1 MSMLRNIISSTNV
14 GGGDNEQP
22 THIITV
28 GKNAT
33 SGTVFCGYNTSSSM
47 IHYAAFGSLEPNAID
62 GNKIYGLSTAYY
74 EINNTNTT
82 FLSGIVF
89 GAVIAGSN
97 EPNALKMTRLDTN
110 EVCIFKQKS
119 IRDEYLSSD
128 VEFFKYKSDIGKQ
141 IPLKLELVT
150 V

>member
-1 MSMLRNIISSTNV
+1 M
-14 GGGDNEQP
+14 GGGGNEQP

-28 GKNAT
+28 GKNAV
-33 SGTVFCGYNTSSSM
+33 SGTVFCGYNTSSM
-47 IHYAAFGSLEPNAID
+47 IHYATFGSLEPNTIDRYTID
-62 GNKIYGLSTAYY
+62 GLCTAYY
-74 EINNTNTT
+74 EKSNTNTT

-89 GAVIAGSN
+89 DAVISGSN

-110 EVCIFKQKS
+110 EVCIIKQKS

-128 VEFFKYKSDIGKQ
+128 VEFFKYKSDTGKQ
-141 IPLKLELVT
+141 IPLKLELVA

>member
-1 MSMLRNIISSTNV
+1 
-14 GGGDNEQP
+14 
-22 THIITV
+22 
-28 GKNAT
+28 
-33 SGTVFCGYNTSSSM
+33 M
-47 IHYAAFGSLEPNAID
+47 IHYASFGSLEPKTID
-62 GNKIYGLSTAYY
+62 GNTIDGLCTAYY
-74 EINNTNTT
+74 EKSNTNTT

-89 GAVIAGSN
+89 DAVIAGSN

-110 EVCIFKQKS
+110 EVCIIKQKS

-128 VEFFKYKSDIGKQ
+128 VEFFKYKSDVGKQ